1 MAGANHEFVGENN
14 HPNPPNHQNQFDG
27 QEASVTPEGS
37 AAHAQAT
44 PLDVPPPHQPPQ
56 PEDPLVVPQVPQ
68 GAQMEVVMAALV
80 NTINRQGQILREQAD
95 NMCGQNELIREQN
108 RRLRAVEESR
118 AASRIS
124 RSTRR
129 QRSSTPE
136 NNRSRSRSRS
146 PRPAPRRH
154 AERPVSPPR
163 DIPRRQNH
171 SPPRRNNHVS
181 PPRNRRSPPRRNNR
195 SPPRSGEAAARGGNA
210 RHSPRR
216 ESPGSGDERHRGP
229 LSRRIMDITLP
240 RGLEKPPTLDKYDG
254 TTDPDEHV
262 QSVETALDY
271 RNLRGSIKCKLF
283 PLSLVR
289 GASTWWRNLP
299 PGSIDSWEELCRTF
313 TAHFTTSR
321 LHPKTVASLKAI
333 VQGPEESLRNYIERF
348 NKVSVEVEAADK
360 MKLYLLE
367 EGLREGTKFLEA
379 VGILEV
385 QTLDAFFELAQ
396 RYIKYEDKQKA
407 SEASSQREERRGDE
421 KKREGGKVREAKPPK
436 SQFTYHTP
444 LNAPRDRI
452 LSKISNAEF
461 KSAGI
466 RFPKQLPAKPNVD
479 KKKFCRFHKSYGHVT
494 DDCVHLK
501 DAIEI
506 LIQKGYAR
514 QYVDE
519 QPRTANNNAPR
530 QNQLAVDPASPEQHV
545 EEENRE
551 KGALDYLAAHLDGS
565 WENFPGALV
574 ISGGGFNP
582 ITIGSIKRKF
592 DELEKASPI
601 EEIKITEVKESSV
614 PLAFYREEVP
624 GGSPNFQIPLLVRAK
639 MANFDVRRILV
650 DQGSSCDIMYS
661 GLFKVL
667 QLTEENLVPYAMK
680 SVKVKFLVVDCP
692 SLYNCII
699 GRPTLAELFAVSST
713 IHLKL
718 KYYTKDG
725 QVATIN
731 GDIEAA
737 RRCFEAASK
746 NLNSVVT
753 PKNKKAE
760 AKLSGVNLISIED
773 GVELDARTSKKER
786 KQEKKASKDDLLIK
800 ENYRPIPDGEFELV
814 PLGEDPAKGVK
825 IGADLPDLVK
835 RQLKACLRE
844 NAELFAWSAAEM
856 PGIDS
861 EVACHQLTI
870 DPRTSA
876 VVQRRRK
883 QSPEKAEAARKA
895 VKDLLEANFIAEAQ
909 YTTWLS
915 NVVLVKKSNGKWR
928 MCVDYTDLNRACPKD
943 AYPLPNIDKL
953 VDNSSGFKLLSFM
966 DAYSGYNQIK
976 MAEIDKKKTTFM
988 TETGS
993 YYNNVMPFGLKNT
1006 GATYQRMMNKA
1017 FHNEIGDML
1026 EVYMDDMIVKSEE
1039 EIDHTVHLKRVFDQ
1053 ARKFNMRFNP
1063 EKCKFGVKAG
1073 KFLGFYLTERG
1084 IEANPYKCRAFFDY
1098 PTPKSKKS
1106 IQTLNGMLTSMA
1118 RFVAKSAQ
1126 HAFPLFKLLRKE
1138 TTFEWTEEC
1147 EGALQH
1153 LKRALSEPPVL
1164 TRPVEGEKL
1173 YLYLAVASEAISAVL
1188 IRETEQGQKPVYF
1201 VSRALQG
1208 PELRYLQIEKIA
1220 LAVIMAARKLRYYYL
1235 AHSIIIRTD
1244 QPVKQLLARPVE
1256 LAEFDISFES
1266 RKALKAQ
1273 VLADFV
1279 AEMTTSTTSEKNKW
1293 TIFVDGSSNSQGSGA
1308 GIILENGDG
1317 VLIEV
1322 SLGLS
1327 FPTTNNQAEYEAFLA
1342 GLRLAEDMGA
1352 EEIKIFTDSQ
1362 LVASQVSGEYKT
1374 KEERLLEY
1382 LNLIRTK
1389 LAKFKE
1395 TEVKHVPREHNARAD
1410 VLSKLAS
1417 TRRKKAGNQSL
1428 IQETLTK
1435 PSIDRTIEVMHT
1447 PKRQRKSEK
1456 ERAHTSC
1463 STISCIEEA
1472 RVEFILQEIHEGI
1485 NGQHIGGRSLARKAL
1500 RAGYYWPTMQNDAKD
1515 HVLRCDKCQRHGDM
1529 HLAPANE
1536 LKTLISPWPFAWW
1549 GMDILGPF
1557 PTATRQV
1564 KYLIVA
1570 VDYFTKWI
1578 EAEPLAKIG
1587 ASHILRFFK
1596 RNVLA
1601 RFGIPQVLVTDN
1613 GTQFTNKKF
1622 QEFLATIGT
1631 TQHFTSV
1638 EHPQTN
1644 GTTPYSTTGET
1655 PFRLT
1660 YGTEAVIPVEIGE
1673 PSSRIEYPPEEDIND
1688 ELLREELDLVEEL
1701 RTGAS
1706 LREATLKQKIAAR
1719 HDKRVIK
1726 REFEK
1731 IAARHDKR
1739 VIKREFEVGS
1749 LVLRR
1754 NQKDSR
1760 EGKLAANW
1768 EGPYRVRAKTENGAY
1783 HLEDLY
1789 GKEIPRTWNAEKLKQ
1804 YYTLSADVHAQRGN
1818 TPCEPHRCLVQARQ
1832 NAQLAMGC
1840 SMLRGKISSEEA
1852 FLDSSLGA
1860 SQTLVQFHKLLGNGA
1875 YDPRHQ
1881 EATVTI
1887 KRALAQRVTYLA
1899 NRTSKNTKLKP

>member
-14 HPNPPNHQNQFDG
+14 PPNHAHQSDG
-27 QEASVTPEGS
+27 VETSVTPEGS
-37 AAHAQAT
+37 AVHAQVT
-44 PLDVPPPHQPPQ
+44 PLDAPPPHQPPQ
-56 PEDPLVVPQVPQ
+56 PKDPLVVPQVPQ
-68 GAQMEVVMAALV
+68 GAPMEVVMAALV
-80 NTINRQGQILREQAD
+80 NTINMQGQILREQAY
-95 NMCGQNELIREQN
+95 NMRGQNELIREQN
-108 RRLRAVEESR
+108 RRLRAVEDSR
-118 AASRIS
+118 
-124 RSTRR
+124 
-129 QRSSTPE
+129 
-136 NNRSRSRSRS
+136 
-146 PRPAPRRH
+146 PRGLH
-154 AERPVSPPR
+154 LDEMPR
-163 DIPRRQNH
+163 DHRVHRETILGGRIAPLHKEIVTTPNQEISVLLLEGTIDHHQRTVKQMLVKEMLVIPQEGK
-171 SPPRRNNHVS
+171 SS
-181 PPRNRRSPPRRNNR
+181 
-195 SPPRSGEAAARGGNA
+195 
-210 RHSPRR
+210 
-216 ESPGSGDERHRGP
+216 GSGDERHRGP
-229 LSRRIMDITLP
+229 LSRRIMDISLP
-240 RGLEKPPTLDKYDG
+240 RGLEKPPTLDKYDS

-262 QSVETALDY
+262 QSVETTLDY
-271 RNLRGSIKCKLF
+271 RNLRGSIKCTLF

-299 PGSIDSWEELCRTF
+299 PGSIDSWEELCRMF
-313 TAHFTTSR
+313 TVHFTTSR
-321 LHPKTVASLKAI
+321 RHPKTVASLKAI
-333 VQGPEESLRNYIERF
+333 IQGPEESLRSYIERF
-348 NKVSVEVEAADK
+348 NKVSVEVEATDK
-360 MKLYLLE
+360 MNLYLLE
-367 EGLREGTKFLEA
+367 EGLREGTKFQEA
-379 VGILEV
+379 VGIVEV
-385 QTLDAFFELAQ
+385 QTLDTFFELTQ
-396 RYIKYEDKQKA
+396 RYIKWEDKQKA
-407 SEASSQREERRGDE
+407 SEVRRPRNFEVGGPSSQREERRGDE
-421 KKREGGKVREAKPPK
+421 KKRESGKVREAKPPK

-452 LSKISNAEF
+452 LSEISSADF

-514 QYVDE
+514 QYVDG
-519 QPRTANNNAPR
+519 QQRTINNAPR
-530 QNQLAVDPASPEQHV
+530 QNQLAVDPASPEQPV
-545 EEENRE
+545 EEENRLVGGVALTISRPEGFLPLPLNEE
-551 KGALDYLAAHLDGS
+551 KEALDYLAARLDGS

-582 ITIGSIKRKF
+582 VTIGSIKRKF
-592 DELEKASPI
+592 DELEKASPVR
-601 EEIKITEVKESSV
+601 EIKITEVKESFV

-624 GGSPNFQIPLLVRAK
+624 RGSLNFQISLLVRAK
-639 MANFDVRRILV
+639 MANFDVRRIFV

-667 QLTEENLVPYAMK
+667 QLTEENLVPYVGSDLQGFNRSTTKPWGYVDLIVTFGENKAMM

-692 SLYNCII
+692 SLYNFII

-731 GDIEAA
+731 GDIEVV

-746 NLNSVVT
+746 NLHYVVT
-753 PKNKKAE
+753 PKK
-760 AKLSGVNLISIED
+760 
-773 GVELDARTSKKER
+773 KKEET
-786 KQEKKASKDDLLIK
+786 KLPGAIKDELLIK

-814 PLGEDPAKGVK
+814 PLGEDPTKGVK

-835 RQLKACLRE
+835 KQLKACLRE
-844 NAELFAWSAAEM
+844 NDELFSWSAAEM
-856 PGIDS
+856 PGIDP
-861 EVACHQLTI
+861 EVTCHQLTI
-870 DPRTSA
+870 DPRASA

-909 YTTWLS
+909 YTTW
-915 NVVLVKKSNGKWR
+915 
-928 MCVDYTDLNRACPKD
+928 ACPKD
-943 AYPLPNIDKL
+943 AYPLSNIDKL

-966 DAYSGYNQIK
+966 DAYSG
-976 MAEIDKKKTTFM
+976 
-988 TETGS
+988 
-993 YYNNVMPFGLKNT
+993 
-1006 GATYQRMMNKA
+1006 ATYQRIMNKI

-1039 EIDHTVHLKRVFDQ
+1039 EIDHTLHLKRVFDQ

-1063 EKCKFGVKAG
+1063 EKCTFGVKAG

-1084 IEANPYKCRAFFDY
+1084 IEANPDKCRAFFDY
-1098 PTPKSKKS
+1098 STTKSKKS
-1106 IQTLNGMLTSMA
+1106 IQTLNDMLTSMA

-1126 HAFPLFKLLRKE
+1126 HALPLFKLLRKE

-1173 YLYLAVASEAISAVL
+1173 YLYLAVASEGISAVL
-1188 IRETEQGQKPVYF
+1188 IRETEQRQRPVYF

-1220 LAVIMAARKLRYYYL
+1220 LAVIMAARKLRYYFL
-1235 AHSIIIRTD
+1235 AHSIVIRTD
-1244 QPVKQLLARPVE
+1244 QPVKQLLARPDMVNRMLKWLLE
-1256 LAEFDISFES
+1256 LAEFDINFES

-1273 VLADFV
+1273 VLADFI
-1279 AEMTTSTTSEKNKW
+1279 AEMTTSTTSKKNKW
-1293 TIFVDGSSNSQGSGA
+1293 TIFVNGSLNSQGSGQ

-1317 VLIEV
+1317 VRIEV
-1322 SLGLS
+1322 SLGIS

-1342 GLRLAEDMGA
+1342 GLRLVEDMGA

-1362 LVASQVSGEYKT
+1362 LVAYQVSGEYQT

-1382 LNLIRTK
+1382 LNLIKTK

-1395 TEVKHVPREHNARAD
+1395 TEVKHVPREHNTRQD
-1410 VLSKLAS
+1410 VLSKLTS

-1435 PSIDRTIEVMHT
+1435 PSIEKAVEVMHICAIDEQNWMAPVYNFLKSNT
-1447 PKRQRKSEK
+1447 LPADAKEATKIRKR
-1456 ERAHTSC
+1456 AC
-1463 STISCIEEA
+1463 SYVLLDDKLYRRGFSIPLFKCVEET

-1485 NGQHIGGRSLARKAL
+1485 NGQRIGGRSLARKAL

-1515 HVLRCDKCQRHGDM
+1515 HVLKCDKCQRHGDM
-1529 HLAPANE
+1529 HIAPANE
-1536 LKTLISPWPFAWW
+1536 LKTLIFPWPFAWW

-1557 PTATRQV
+1557 PTAARQV

-1601 RFGIPQVLVTDN
+1601 KFGIPQVVVTNN
-1613 GTQFTNKKF
+1613 GMQFTNKKF
-1622 QEFLATIGT
+1622 QEFLAAIGT

-1644 GTTPYSTTGET
+1644 GQPEAVNRVILRGLRRRMDASKGNWTEELHNILWSYRTTPHSTTGET

-1660 YGTEAVIPVEIGE
+1660 YGIEAVILVEMGE
-1673 PSSRIEYPPEEDIND
+1673 PPSRIEYPHEEDIND
-1688 ELLREELDLVEEL
+1688 ELMRKELDLVEEL

-1706 LREATLKQKIAAR
+1706 LREATLKQ
-1719 HDKRVIK
+1719 
-1726 REFEK
+1726 K

-1804 YYTLSADVHAQRGN
+1804 YYS
-1818 TPCEPHRCLVQARQ
+1818 
-1832 NAQLAMGC
+1832 
-1840 SMLRGKISSEEA
+1840 
-1852 FLDSSLGA
+1852 
-1860 SQTLVQFHKLLGNGA
+1860 
-1875 YDPRHQ
+1875 
-1881 EATVTI
+1881 
-1887 KRALAQRVTYLA
+1887 
-1899 NRTSKNTKLKP
+1899 

>member
-1 MAGANHEFVGENN
+1 MHKQLRLMYRCRTNLH
-14 HPNPPNHQNQFDG
+14 NQ
-27 QEASVTPEGS
+27 
-37 AAHAQAT
+37 
-44 PLDVPPPHQPPQ
+44 
-56 PEDPLVVPQVPQ
+56 
-68 GAQMEVVMAALV
+68 
-80 NTINRQGQILREQAD
+80 
-95 NMCGQNELIREQN
+95 LIREQN

-146 PRPAPRRH
+146 PRPAPRRN

-229 LSRRIMDITLP
+229 LSRRIMDIPLP

-262 QSVETALDY
+262 QIVETALDY

-321 LHPKTVASLKAI
+321 RHPKTVASLKAI
-333 VQGPEESLRNYIERF
+333 VQ
-348 NKVSVEVEAADK
+348 
-360 MKLYLLE
+360 
-367 EGLREGTKFLEA
+367 EGLREGTKFQEA

-407 SEASSQREERRGDE
+407 SEVRRPKTFEVGGPSSQREERRGDE

-452 LSKISNAEF
+452 LFEISNAEF
-461 KSAGI
+461 KNAGI

-514 QYVDE
+514 QYVDG
-519 QPRTANNNAPR
+519 QPRTANNNAHR

-545 EEENRE
+545 EEENRVIGGVALAISRPEDFLPLQTDEE

-592 DELEKASPI
+592 DELEKASPV
-601 EEIKITEVKESSV
+601 EEIKITEVKESFV

-667 QLTEENLVPYAMK
+667 QITEENLVPYVGSDIQGFNESTTKPWGYVDLIVTFGENRAMK
-680 SVKVKFLVVDCP
+680 SVKIKFLVVDCP

-725 QVATIN
+725 Q
-731 GDIEAA
+731 
-737 RRCFEAASK
+737 K
-746 NLNSVVT
+746 
-753 PKNKKAE
+753 KKAE
-760 AKLSGVNLISIED
+760 TKLPGVNSISIED

-814 PLGEDPAKGVK
+814 PLGEDPSKGVK

-856 PGIDS
+856 PGIDP

-870 DPRTSA
+870 DPRASA

-883 QSPEKAEAARKA
+883 QSSEKAEAARKA
-895 VKDLLEANFIAEAQ
+895 LKDLLEANFIAEAQ

-915 NVVLVKKSNGKWR
+915 NVVLVKKFNGKWR

-976 MAEIDKKKTTFM
+976 MAEIDKKKTAFM
-988 TETGS
+988 TETGN
-993 YYNNVMPFGLKNT
+993 YYYNVMPFGLKNA
-1006 GATYQRMMNKA
+1006 GATYQRMMNKV

-1039 EIDHTVHLKRVFDQ
+1039 EIDHTIQLKRVFDQ

-1063 EKCKFGVKAG
+1063 EKCTFGEEIDHTIQLKRVFDQARKFNMRFNPEKCTFGVKAG

-1084 IEANPYKCRAFFDY
+1084 IEANPDKCRAFFDY

-1126 HAFPLFKLLRKE
+1126 HALPLFKLLRKE
-1138 TTFEWTEEC
+1138 NSFEWTEEC

-1164 TRPVEGEKL
+1164 TRLVEGEKL
-1173 YLYLAVASEAISAVL
+1173 YLYLVVASEAISAVL

-1220 LAVIMAARKLRYYYL
+1220 LAVIMAARRLRYYFL
-1235 AHSIIIRTD
+1235 AHSIVIRTD
-1244 QPVKQLLARPVE
+1244 QPVKQLLARPDMVGRM
-1256 LAEFDISFES
+1256 LKCAEFDISFES
-1266 RKALKAQ
+1266 RKGLKAQ
-1273 VLADFV
+1273 VLADYV
-1279 AEMTTSTTSEKNKW
+1279 AEMTTSTTSKKNKW

-1322 SLGLS
+1322 
-1327 FPTTNNQAEYEAFLA
+1327 
-1342 GLRLAEDMGA
+1342 
-1352 EEIKIFTDSQ
+1352 
-1362 LVASQVSGEYKT
+1362 
-1374 KEERLLEY
+1374 
-1382 LNLIRTK
+1382 
-1389 LAKFKE
+1389 
-1395 TEVKHVPREHNARAD
+1395 KHVPREHNARAA

-1417 TRRKKAGNQSL
+1417 TRRKKAGNQF
-1428 IQETLTK
+1428 
-1435 PSIDRTIEVMHT
+1435 SIPLLKCV
-1447 PKRQRKSEK
+1447 
-1456 ERAHTSC
+1456 
-1463 STISCIEEA
+1463 EEA
-1472 RVEFILQEIHEGI
+1472 RVEFILQEIQEGI
-1485 NGQHIGGRSLARKAL
+1485 NGQHIGGRSLAQKAL
-1500 RAGYYWPTMQNDAKD
+1500 RAGYYWPTMQNDAKG

-1557 PTATRQV
+1557 LTAARQV
-1564 KYLIVA
+1564 KYLIVT

-1601 RFGIPQVLVTDN
+1601 RFGIPQVVVTDN
-1613 GTQFTNKKF
+1613 GTQFTNKNF

-1631 TQHFTSV
+1631 TQHFTSL

-1644 GTTPYSTTGET
+1644 GQAEAANRVILRGLRRRMGASKGNWTEELHNVLWSYRTTPHSTTGET

-1660 YGTEAVIPVEIGE
+1660 YGTEAVIPVEIRE
-1673 PSSRIEYPPEEDIND
+1673 PSSRVEYPPEEDIND
-1688 ELLREELDLVEEL
+1688 ELLREELDLIEEL

-1719 HDKRVIK
+1719 HDKRVM
-1726 REFEK
+1726 
-1731 IAARHDKR
+1731 
-1739 VIKREFEVGS
+1739 KREFEVGS

-1804 YYTLSADVHAQRGN
+1804 YYS
-1818 TPCEPHRCLVQARQ
+1818 
-1832 NAQLAMGC
+1832 
-1840 SMLRGKISSEEA
+1840 
-1852 FLDSSLGA
+1852 
-1860 SQTLVQFHKLLGNGA
+1860 
-1875 YDPRHQ
+1875 
-1881 EATVTI
+1881 
-1887 KRALAQRVTYLA
+1887 
-1899 NRTSKNTKLKP
+1899 

>member
-1 MAGANHEFVGENN
+1 MY
-14 HPNPPNHQNQFDG
+14 
-27 QEASVTPEGS
+27 
-37 AAHAQAT
+37 
-44 PLDVPPPHQPPQ
+44 
-56 PEDPLVVPQVPQ
+56 
-68 GAQMEVVMAALV
+68 
-80 NTINRQGQILREQAD
+80 
-95 NMCGQNELIREQN
+95 
-108 RRLRAVEESR
+108 
-118 AASRIS
+118 
-124 RSTRR
+124 RR

-146 PRPAPRRH
+146 PRPAPQRN
-154 AERPVSPPR
+154 AERPLSPPR
-163 DIPRRQNH
+163 DNPRRQNH
-171 SPPRRNNHVS
+171 PPPQRNNHIS

-195 SPPRSGEAAARGGNA
+195 SPPRNGEAAARGGNV

-229 LSRRIMDITLP
+229 LSRRIMDIPLP

-283 PLSLVR
+283 PLSLIR

-299 PGSIDSWEELCRTF
+299 PGSIDSWEELCRMF

-321 LHPKTVASLKAI
+321 RHPKTVASLKAI
-333 VQGPEESLRNYIERF
+333 VQGLEESLRNYIERF
-348 NKVSVEVEAADK
+348 NKVSVEVEATDK

-367 EGLREGTKFLEA
+367 EGLREGTKFQEA
-379 VGILEV
+379 VGIVEV

-396 RYIKYEDKQKA
+396 QYIKWEDKQKA
-407 SEASSQREERRGDE
+407 SEVRRPKTFEVGGPSSQREERRGDE
-421 KKREGGKVREAKPPK
+421 KKMEGGKFREAKPPK

-444 LNAPRDRI
+444 LNTPRDRI
-452 LSKISNAEF
+452 LSEISSAEF

-466 RFPKQLPAKPNVD
+466 RFPKQLPAKP
-479 KKKFCRFHKSYGHVT
+479 KPWG
-494 DDCVHLK
+494 
-501 DAIEI
+501 
-506 LIQKGYAR
+506 
-514 QYVDE
+514 YVDLIV
-519 QPRTANNNAPR
+519 TFG
-530 QNQLAVDPASPEQHV
+530 
-545 EEENRE
+545 EN
-551 KGALDYLAAHLDGS
+551 K
-565 WENFPGALV
+565 
-574 ISGGGFNP
+574 
-582 ITIGSIKRKF
+582 
-592 DELEKASPI
+592 
-601 EEIKITEVKESSV
+601 
-614 PLAFYREEVP
+614 
-624 GGSPNFQIPLLVRAK
+624 
-639 MANFDVRRILV
+639 
-650 DQGSSCDIMYS
+650 
-661 GLFKVL
+661 
-667 QLTEENLVPYAMK
+667 AMK
-680 SVKVKFLVVDCP
+680 SVKIKFLVVDCP

-725 QVATIN
+725 RVATIN

-737 RRCFEAASK
+737 RRCFEATSK

-753 PKNKKAE
+753 PKKKKE
-760 AKLSGVNLISIED
+760 ETKLSGVNSISIED

-786 KQEKKASKDDLLIK
+786 KQEKKAIKDDLLIK
-800 ENYRPIPDGEFELV
+800 ENYCPIPDGEFELV
-814 PLGEDPAKGVK
+814 PLGEDPTKGVK
-825 IGADLPDLVK
+825 IGVDLHDLVK

-856 PGIDS
+856 PGIDP

-870 DPRTSA
+870 DPRASV

-928 MCVDYTDLNRACPKD
+928 MCVDYTDLNSVCPKD

-976 MAEIDKKKTTFM
+976 MAEIDKKKTAFM
-988 TETGS
+988 TETGN
-993 YYNNVMPFGLKNT
+993 YYYNVMPFGLKNA
-1006 GATYQRMMNKA
+1006 GATYQRIMNKV

-1039 EIDHTVHLKRVFDQ
+1039 EIDHTVHLKGLR
-1053 ARKFNMRFNP
+1053 RSI
-1063 EKCKFGVKAG
+1063 
-1073 KFLGFYLTERG
+1073 T
-1084 IEANPYKCRAFFDY
+1084 
-1098 PTPKSKKS
+1098 TP
-1106 IQTLNGMLTSMA
+1106 
-1118 RFVAKSAQ
+1118 
-1126 HAFPLFKLLRKE
+1126 
-1138 TTFEWTEEC
+1138 
-1147 EGALQH
+1147 
-1153 LKRALSEPPVL
+1153 KRALSEPPVL

-1188 IRETEQGQKPVYF
+1188 IRETEQGQKSVYF

-1220 LAVIMAARKLRYYYL
+1220 LAVIIAARKLRYYFL
-1235 AHSIIIRTD
+1235 AHSVVIRTD
-1244 QPVKQLLARPVE
+1244 QPVKQLQARPDMVGRMLKWSLE

-1266 RKALKAQ
+1266 RKALKVQ

-1279 AEMTTSTTSEKNKW
+1279 AEMTTSMTSEKNKW

-1308 GIILENGDG
+1308 GIILENGDE

-1322 SLGLS
+1322 SHGLS
-1327 FPTTNNQAEYEAFLA
+1327 FPTTNNQAKYEAFLA

-1362 LVASQVSGEYKT
+1362 LVASQVSGEYQT

-1382 LNLIRTK
+1382 LNLIKTK

-1417 TRRKKAGNQSL
+1417 TGRKKAGNQSL
-1428 IQETLTK
+1428 IQKTLTK
-1435 PSIDRTIEVMHT
+1435 SSIEKAVEVMHICAIDEQSWMAPVYNFLKSNT
-1447 PKRQRKSEK
+1447 LPVDAKEATKIRKR
-1456 ERAHTSC
+1456 AC
-1463 STISCIEEA
+1463 SYVLLGDKLYRRGFSIRLLKCVEET
-1472 RVEFILQEIHEGI
+1472 RVGFILQEIHEGI
-1485 NGQHIGGRSLARKAL
+1485 NGKHIGERSLARKAL
-1500 RAGYYWPTMQNDAKD
+1500 RAG
-1515 HVLRCDKCQRHGDM
+1515 QRAENAD
-1529 HLAPANE
+1529 LPVA
-1536 LKTLISPWPFAWW
+1536 FAWW

-1557 PTATRQV
+1557 PTAARQV

-1578 EAEPLAKIG
+1578 EAEPLTKIG

-1601 RFGIPQVLVTDN
+1601 RFGIPRVVVTDN

-1644 GTTPYSTTGET
+1644 GQAETANRVILRGLRRRIGASKGNWTEELHNVLWSYRTTPHSTTRET
-1655 PFRLT
+1655 PFRIT
-1660 YGTEAVIPVEIGE
+1660 YRTEAVIPVEIGE
-1673 PSSRIEYPPEEDIND
+1673 PYSRIEYPHEEDIND
-1688 ELLREELDLVEEL
+1688 ELLREELDLIEEL

-1706 LREATLKQKIAAR
+1706 LREATLKQKI
-1719 HDKRVIK
+1719 V
-1726 REFEK
+1726 
-1731 IAARHDKR
+1731 ARHDKR

-1760 EGKLAANW
+1760 EGKLTANW
-1768 EGPYRVRAKTENGAY
+1768 EGSYRVRAKTENRAY

-1804 YYTLSADVHAQRGN
+1804 YYS
-1818 TPCEPHRCLVQARQ
+1818 
-1832 NAQLAMGC
+1832 
-1840 SMLRGKISSEEA
+1840 
-1852 FLDSSLGA
+1852 
-1860 SQTLVQFHKLLGNGA
+1860 
-1875 YDPRHQ
+1875 
-1881 EATVTI
+1881 
-1887 KRALAQRVTYLA
+1887 
-1899 NRTSKNTKLKP
+1899 

>member
-1 MAGANHEFVGENN
+1 MAGANHANHEFVGEN
-14 HPNPPNHQNQFDG
+14 HPNPPNHHNQFDG

-37 AAHAQAT
+37 AAHAQVT
-44 PLDVPPPHQPPQ
+44 PLDIPPPHQPPQ

-68 GAQMEVVMAALV
+68 GAPMEVVMAALV
-80 NTINRQGQILREQAD
+80 NTINRQGQILREQAN
-95 NMCGQNELIREQN
+95 NMRGQNELIREQN

-118 AASRIS
+118 AASRAS
-124 RSTRR
+124 RSARR
-129 QRSSTPE
+129 QRSPTPE

-146 PRPAPRRH
+146 PRPAPRRN

-216 ESPGSGDERHRGP
+216 ESPSSGDERHRGP
-229 LSRRIMDITLP
+229 LSRRIMDIPLP

-283 PLSLVR
+283 PLSLTR

-299 PGSIDSWEELCRTF
+299 PGSIDSWEELCR
-313 TAHFTTSR
+313 
-321 LHPKTVASLKAI
+321 I
-333 VQGPEESLRNYIERF
+333 F
-348 NKVSVEVEAADK
+348 NKVSVEVEATDK

-367 EGLREGTKFLEA
+367 EGLREGTKFQEA

-385 QTLDAFFELAQ
+385 ETLDAFFELAQ

-407 SEASSQREERRGDE
+407 SEVWRPKNFEVGGPSSQREERRGDE
-421 KKREGGKVREAKPPK
+421 KKREGGKVRDAKPPK

-452 LSKISNAEF
+452 LSEISNAEF

-506 LIQKGYAR
+506 LIHKGYAR
-514 QYVDE
+514 QYMDG
-519 QPRTANNNAPR
+519 QPRAANNNAPR

-545 EEENRE
+545 EDENRVIGGVALAISRPEDFLPLQTDEE

-565 WENFPGALV
+565 
-574 ISGGGFNP
+574 
-582 ITIGSIKRKF
+582 
-592 DELEKASPI
+592 
-601 EEIKITEVKESSV
+601 
-614 PLAFYREEVP
+614 
-624 GGSPNFQIPLLVRAK
+624 
-639 MANFDVRRILV
+639 
-650 DQGSSCDIMYS
+650 
-661 GLFKVL
+661 
-667 QLTEENLVPYAMK
+667 
-680 SVKVKFLVVDCP
+680 
-692 SLYNCII
+692 
-699 GRPTLAELFAVSST
+699 
-713 IHLKL
+713 
-718 KYYTKDG
+718 
-725 QVATIN
+725 
-731 GDIEAA
+731 
-737 RRCFEAASK
+737 
-746 NLNSVVT
+746 
-753 PKNKKAE
+753 
-760 AKLSGVNLISIED
+760 
-773 GVELDARTSKKER
+773 
-786 KQEKKASKDDLLIK
+786 
-800 ENYRPIPDGEFELV
+800 
-814 PLGEDPAKGVK
+814 
-825 IGADLPDLVK
+825 
-835 RQLKACLRE
+835 
-844 NAELFAWSAAEM
+844 
-856 PGIDS
+856 
-861 EVACHQLTI
+861 
-870 DPRTSA
+870 
-876 VVQRRRK
+876 
-883 QSPEKAEAARKA
+883 
-895 VKDLLEANFIAEAQ
+895 
-909 YTTWLS
+909 
-915 NVVLVKKSNGKWR
+915 
-928 MCVDYTDLNRACPKD
+928 
-943 AYPLPNIDKL
+943 
-953 VDNSSGFKLLSFM
+953 
-966 DAYSGYNQIK
+966 
-976 MAEIDKKKTTFM
+976 
-988 TETGS
+988 
-993 YYNNVMPFGLKNT
+993 
-1006 GATYQRMMNKA
+1006 ATYQRMMNKV

-1063 EKCKFGVKAG
+1063 EKCTFGVKAG

-1084 IEANPYKCRAFFDY
+1084 IEANPDKCRAFFDY

-1126 HAFPLFKLLRKE
+1126 HALPLFKLLRKE

-1220 LAVIMAARKLRYYYL
+1220 LAVIMAARKLRYYFL
-1235 AHSIIIRTD
+1235 AHSVIIRTD
-1244 QPVKQLLARPVE
+1244 QPVKQLLARPDMVGRMLKLSLE

-1308 GIILENGDG
+1308 DIILENGDG

-1352 EEIKIFTDSQ
+1352 EEIRISTDSQ
-1362 LVASQVSGEYKT
+1362 LVASQVSGEYQT

-1382 LNLIRTK
+1382 LNLIRAK

-1395 TEVKHVPREHNARAD
+1395 TEVKQVPREHNARAD
-1410 VLSKLAS
+1410 ILSKLAS

-1435 PSIDRTIEVMHT
+1435 PSIEKTAEVMHICAVDEQSWMS
-1447 PKRQRKSEK
+1447 P
-1456 ERAHTSC
+1456 
-1463 STISCIEEA
+1463 EA
-1472 RVEFILQEIHEGI
+1472 RVEFVLHEIHEGI

-1500 RAGYYWPTMQNDAKD
+1500 RAGYYWPTMQNDARN
-1515 HVLRCDKCQRHGDM
+1515 HVLKCDKCQRHGDM
-1529 HLAPANE
+1529 HLAPAKE

-1557 PTATRQV
+1557 PTAARQV

-1578 EAEPLAKIG
+1578 EAETLAKIS
-1587 ASHILRFFK
+1587 ASNILRFFK
-1596 RNVLA
+1596 RDVLA
-1601 RFGIPQVLVTDN
+1601 RFGIPQVVVTDN

-1622 QEFLATIGT
+1622 QEFLVTIGT

-1644 GTTPYSTTGET
+1644 GQAEAANHVLLRGLRRRMGTSKGNWTEELYNVMWSYRTTPHSTTGET

-1660 YGTEAVIPVEIGE
+1660 YRTEAVIPVEIGE

-1706 LREATLKQKIAAR
+1706 LQEATLKQKIAAR
-1719 HDKRVIK
+1719 HGKRVIK
-1726 REFEK
+1726 REFE
-1731 IAARHDKR
+1731 A
-1739 VIKREFEVGS
+1739 GS

-1768 EGPYRVRAKTENGAY
+1768 EGPYRVRAKTENGEY

-1804 YYTLSADVHAQRGN
+1804 YYS
-1818 TPCEPHRCLVQARQ
+1818 
-1832 NAQLAMGC
+1832 
-1840 SMLRGKISSEEA
+1840 
-1852 FLDSSLGA
+1852 
-1860 SQTLVQFHKLLGNGA
+1860 
-1875 YDPRHQ
+1875 
-1881 EATVTI
+1881 
-1887 KRALAQRVTYLA
+1887 
-1899 NRTSKNTKLKP
+1899 

>member
-14 HPNPPNHQNQFDG
+14 PPNHQNQSDG
-27 QEASVTPEGS
+27 VETSVTPEGS
-37 AAHAQAT
+37 TAHAQAT

-56 PEDPLVVPQVPQ
+56 PEDPLVVPQLPQ
-68 GAQMEVVMAALV
+68 GAPMEVVMSALV
-80 NTINRQGQILREQAD
+80 NTINRLILREQSD
-95 NMCGQNELIREQN
+95 NMRGQNELISEQN
-108 RRLRAVEESR
+108 RRLRAVEDSR

-124 RSTRR
+124 RS
-129 QRSSTPE
+129 
-136 NNRSRSRSRS
+136 
-146 PRPAPRRH
+146 RPL
-154 AERPVSPPR
+154 SPPR
-163 DIPRRQNH
+163 DNPRKKNH
-171 SPPRRNNHVS
+171 SPPQRNNHNS
-181 PPRNRRSPPRRNNR
+181 PPRNERSPPRRNNR
-195 SPPRSGEAAARGGNA
+195 SPPKNGEAAARGVNA

-216 ESPGSGDERHRGP
+216 ESPGS
-229 LSRRIMDITLP
+229 
-240 RGLEKPPTLDKYDG
+240 
-254 TTDPDEHV
+254 
-262 QSVETALDY
+262 
-271 RNLRGSIKCKLF
+271 
-283 PLSLVR
+283 
-289 GASTWWRNLP
+289 
-299 PGSIDSWEELCRTF
+299 SIDSWEELCRMF

-321 LHPKTVASLKAI
+321 RHPKTVASLKAI
-333 VQGPEESLRNYIERF
+333 IQGPEESLRSYIERF
-348 NKVSVEVEAADK
+348 NKVSVEVEATDK
-360 MKLYLLE
+360 MKLYLLA
-367 EGLREGTKFLEA
+367 EGLREGTKFQEA
-379 VGILEV
+379 VGIVEV

-396 RYIKYEDKQKA
+396 RYIKWEDKQNA
-407 SEASSQREERRGDE
+407 SE
-421 KKREGGKVREAKPPK
+421 
-436 SQFTYHTP
+436 
-444 LNAPRDRI
+444 
-452 LSKISNAEF
+452 
-461 KSAGI
+461 
-466 RFPKQLPAKPNVD
+466 
-479 KKKFCRFHKSYGHVT
+479 
-494 DDCVHLK
+494 

-514 QYVDE
+514 QYVDV
-519 QPRTANNNAPR
+519 QQRTVNNAPR
-530 QNQLAVDPASPEQHV
+530 QNQLAVDPASPEQPV
-545 EEENRE
+545 EEENFLPLPLNEE
-551 KGALDYLAAHLDGS
+551 KEALDYLAAHLDGS
-565 WENFPGALV
+565 WQNFPGALV

-582 ITIGSIKRKF
+582 VTIGSIKRKF
-592 DELEKASPI
+592 DELEKASPVG
-601 EEIKITEVKESSV
+601 EVKITEVKESSV

-624 GGSPNFQIPLLVRAK
+624 GGSPNFQIPLLIKEK
-639 MANFDVRRILV
+639 MVNFDVRRILV

-667 QLTEENLVPYAMK
+667 QLTEENLVPYVGSDLQGFNGSTTKPWGYVDLIVTFGENKAMK
-680 SVKVKFLVVDCP
+680 SVK
-692 SLYNCII
+692 
-699 GRPTLAELFAVSST
+699 
-713 IHLKL
+713 
-718 KYYTKDG
+718 
-725 QVATIN
+725 VATIN
-731 GDIEAA
+731 GDIEAS

-753 PKNKKAE
+753 PKKKKE
-760 AKLSGVNLISIED
+760 ETKLPGVNSISTED

-786 KQEKKASKDDLLIK
+786 KQEKKAIKDDLLIK

-814 PLGEDPAKGVK
+814 PLDP
-825 IGADLPDLVK
+825 
-835 RQLKACLRE
+835 
-844 NAELFAWSAAEM
+844 
-856 PGIDS
+856 

-870 DPRTSA
+870 DPRASV

-883 QSPEKAEAARKA
+883 QSPKKAEAARKA
-895 VKDLLEANFIAEAQ
+895 IKNLLEANFIAEAQ

-915 NVVLVKKSNGKWR
+915 NFVLVKKSNGKWR

-966 DAYSGYNQIK
+966 DAYCGYNQIK
-976 MAEIDKKKTTFM
+976 MAEIDKTKTAFM
-988 TETGS
+988 TETGN
-993 YYNNVMPFGLKNT
+993 YYYNVMPFGLKNA
-1006 GATYQRMMNKA
+1006 GATYQRMMNKV

-1026 EVYMDDMIVKSEE
+1026 EVYMDDMIVKSED
-1039 EIDHTVHLKRVFDQ
+1039 EIDHTLHLKRVFGQ

-1063 EKCKFGVKAG
+1063 EKCTFGVKAE

-1084 IEANPYKCRAFFDY
+1084 IEANPDKCRAFFDY
-1098 PTPKSKKS
+1098 PTPRSKKS

-1118 RFVAKSAQ
+1118 RFIAKSAQ
-1126 HAFPLFKLLRKE
+1126 HALPLFKLLRKE
-1138 TTFEWTEEC
+1138 TTFKWIEEC

-1220 LAVIMAARKLRYYYL
+1220 LAVITAARKLRYYFL
-1235 AHSIIIRTD
+1235 AHSIVIRTD
-1244 QPVKQLLARPVE
+1244 QPVKQLLARPDMVGRMLKWSLE

-1293 TIFVDGSSNSQGSGA
+1293 SIFVDGSSNSQGSGA
-1308 GIILENGDG
+1308 DIILENGDG

-1327 FPTTNNQAEYEAFLA
+1327 FPTTNNQAEYEVFQA

-1362 LVASQVSGEYKT
+1362 LVASQVSGEYQT

-1382 LNLIRTK
+1382 LNLIKTK

-1417 TRRKKAGNQSL
+1417 TRRKKAGNQYL

-1435 PSIDRTIEVMHT
+1435 PSIEKAVEVMHICAIDNQSWMAPVYNFLKSNT
-1447 PKRQRKSEK
+1447 LPADAKEATKIRKR
-1456 ERAHTSC
+1456 AC
-1463 STISCIEEA
+1463 SYVLLDDKLYRRGFSIPLLKCVEET
-1472 RVEFILQEIHEGI
+1472 RVEFILQEIHEGV

-1515 HVLRCDKCQRHGDM
+1515 HVLKCDKCQRHGDM
-1529 HLAPANE
+1529 HIAPANE

-1557 PTATRQV
+1557 PTAARQV
-1564 KYLIVA
+1564 KYLIVV

-1596 RNVLA
+1596 KNVLA
-1601 RFGIPQVLVTDN
+1601 RFGIPQVVVTDN

-1644 GTTPYSTTGET
+1644 GQAEAANRVILRGLRRRMGASKGNWTEELHNVLWSYRTTPHSTTGET

-1660 YGTEAVIPVEIGE
+1660 YRTEAVIPVEMGE
-1673 PSSRIEYPPEEDIND
+1673 PSSRIEYPHEEDVND
-1688 ELLREELDLVEEL
+1688 ELLREELDLVDEL

-1706 LREATLKQKIAAR
+1706 LREATLKQRIAAR
-1719 HDKRVIK
+1719 HDKW
-1726 REFEK
+1726 
-1731 IAARHDKR
+1731 

-1749 LVLRR
+1749 LR
-1754 NQKDSR
+1754 NSTCSSTK
-1760 EGKLAANW
+1760 AAN
-1768 EGPYRVRAKTENGAY
+1768 P
-1783 HLEDLY
+1783 
-1789 GKEIPRTWNAEKLKQ
+1789 
-1804 YYTLSADVHAQRGN
+1804 
-1818 TPCEPHRCLVQARQ
+1818 
-1832 NAQLAMGC
+1832 
-1840 SMLRGKISSEEA
+1840 SEETRLYNGGMPREYSMRA
-1852 FLDSSLGA
+1852 PSLLSTSPTERLARDGMFNVARKNFKRRKLSSI
-1860 SQTLVQFHKLLGNGA
+1860 LVW
-1875 YDPRHQ
+1875 DPAKHSCSSTNCS
-1881 EATVTI
+1881 ETVLTIRDI
-1887 KRALAQRVTYLA
+1887 KRQ
-1899 NRTSKNTKLKP
+1899 P